1 MFLRTEEVRNVFF
14 PFHVFNMFK
23 DELQSEQEPE
33 RRKHLPVAF
42 LLSIT
47 ISVNDL
53 RRDANLKR

>member
-1 MFLRTEEVRNVFF
+1 MFF
-14 PFHVFNMFK
+14 PFHMLNMFK

-33 RRKHLPVAF
+33 RRKHLLVAF

-53 RRDANLKR
+53 QRDANLKR